1 VSRQRVLL
9 GILVALLLIVAWVYL
24 GPSSG
29 GGEDAAPPRGLNRA
43 AGVDSDTGLATAP
56 PRLPAALPAGNSG
69 GGAAGAEAREAVL
82 TVVPLRLDELGRTPP
97 GFTTGRDPWRFV
109 EPPPPPPPPP
119 HRPSAAEL
127 EAMRKAEEARQKQLA
142 EAQRLAAIEAAR
154 PKPPPFTW
162 TYLGS
167 FGPANQ
173 RIAAFTDG
181 QKVWNAREGD
191 RLEGKFIVAKIGYES
206 VDIRYVD
213 FPNEPQL
220 RVAAKK

>member
-1 VSRQRVLL
+1 MNRQKVLL
-9 GILVALLLIVAWVYL
+9 GILAGLVLIVAWVRL

-29 GGEDAAPPRGLNRA
+29 GGDEAAPARGAARA
-43 AGVDSDTGLATAP
+43 GGVDPDTGLAAGP
-56 PRLPAALPAGNSG
+56 PRPTAALPAGNA
-69 GGAAGAEAREAVL
+69 GGAAGGDTREAVL
-82 TVVPLRLDELGRTPP
+82 TVVPLRLDQLGRTPP

-109 EPPPPPPPPP
+109 EPPPPPPPQP

-127 EAMRKAEEARQKQLA
+127 EAMRKAEEERQRQLA
-142 EAQRLAAIEAAR
+142 EAARLAAIEAAR

-167 FGPANQ
+167 FGPSNL

-181 QKVWNAREGD
+181 QRVWNAREGD
-191 RLEGKFIVAKIGYES
+191 TLDHKFIVAKIGYES
-206 VDIRYVD
+206 ADIGFVG
-213 FPNEPQL
+213 FPNEPLL